1 MKKNLFYLITA
12 IGILSIAASLF
23 VTLNLSSKNHITG
36 GYYFSENVE
45 ALASGEADLEVNC
58 FYSPGSECL
67 INAYYG
73 DGSYHKFR
81 LPDAINVYYVR

>member
-36 GYYFSENVE
+36 RYYFSENVE

>member
-58 FYSPGSECL
+58 FYNPGAECL
-67 INAYYG
+67 MNAYYG
-73 DGSYHKFR
+73 DVS
-81 LPDAINVYYVR
+81 L

>member
-1 MKKNLFYLITA
+1 MKKNLFYLITV

-36 GYYFSENVE
+36 RYYFSENVE

>member
-36 GYYFSENVE
+36 RYYFSENVE

-67 INAYYG
+67 MVRLIWRLIAFTALGQNA
-73 DGSYHKFR
+73 
-81 LPDAINVYYVR
+81 

>member
-23 VTLNLSSKNHITG
+23 ITLNLSSKNHITG

-45 ALASGEADLEVNC
+45 ALASGEADL
-58 FYSPGSECL
+58 
-67 INAYYG
+67 
-73 DGSYHKFR
+73 
-81 LPDAINVYYVR
+81 

>member
-36 GYYFSENVE
+36 RYYFSENVE

-58 FYSPGSECL
+58 FYSPESECL